1 MLWSCIKF
9 SQIRESCGPIN
20 SLYENNKFI
29 LEAQNLS
36 NDGKRFQ
43 ESKNFQYR
51 MSKALHKMP
60 RRHVCLTKKGTIYNI
75 PRKFPR

>member
-43 ESKNFQYR
+43 ESKNFQ
-51 MSKALHKMP
+51 
-60 RRHVCLTKKGTIYNI
+60 
-75 PRKFPR
+75 